1 MRQPRR
7 ATGPQPSRPA
17 DIYLVPPYGVH
28 VRNTS
33 GPGRDRWATL
43 VGRAREAAGLTKVA
57 MAQRIGVD
65 RATITRWEQGVTRP
79 ESADVVQRV
88 ADLLGLDL
96 DEALAAAGLRPSEE
110 RPPQQPREPTD
121 PDVLKLLKLL
131 ADPDTPDATKV
142 QIRAMMRALAD
153 LADSLPPTP
162 APRRRRKGA

>member
-1 MRQPRR
+1 MRQGGR

-17 DIYLVPPYGVH
+17 GIYLASAYGVH

-110 RPPQQPREPTD
+110 RRQQQPREQTD
-121 PDVLKLLKLL
+121 PDVLAFYKLL
-131 ADPDTPDATKV
+131 ADPDVPASIKDQA
-142 QIRAMMRALAD
+142 RAMLRLLAEM
-153 LADSLPPTP
+153 ADA
-162 APRRRRKGA
+162 APRPQRRRRGVS